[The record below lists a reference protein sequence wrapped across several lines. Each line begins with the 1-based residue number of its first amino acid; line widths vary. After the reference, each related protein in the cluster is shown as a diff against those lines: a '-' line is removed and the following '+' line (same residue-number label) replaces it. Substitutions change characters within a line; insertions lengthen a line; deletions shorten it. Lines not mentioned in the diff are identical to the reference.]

1 VEVRRI
7 VLTKGTVR
15 YADAMTH
22 VDASANIDTINDARY
37 GVAWQLHG
45 KWNARLQR
53 QRQGRRRA
61 VAAAAGHA
69 VPAGG
74 PARCRRHQHQHRRHA
89 DQAGRTGGAGLRLK
103 LSGPSMARL
112 YALTG
117 VLLPETPPF
126 ATEGHLTGKLGAHGS
141 WLYDQ
146 FTGTV
151 GRSDIGGKLAFKTGR
166 RVRC

>member
-1 VEVRRI
+1 VLSLQQQATPFPLAAQLDVGGTSISIEGT
-7 VLTKGTVR
+7 LTKP
-15 YADAMTH
+15 
-22 VDASANIDTINDARY
+22 
-37 GVAWQLHG
+37 
-45 KWNARLQR
+45 
-53 QRQGRRRA
+53 
-61 VAAAAGHA
+61 AALAALD
-69 VPAGG
+69 V
-74 PARCRRHQHQHRRHA
+74 
-89 DQAGRTGGAGLRLK
+89 RLK

-151 GRSDIGGKLAFKTGR
+151 GRSDIGGKLAFKTGTP